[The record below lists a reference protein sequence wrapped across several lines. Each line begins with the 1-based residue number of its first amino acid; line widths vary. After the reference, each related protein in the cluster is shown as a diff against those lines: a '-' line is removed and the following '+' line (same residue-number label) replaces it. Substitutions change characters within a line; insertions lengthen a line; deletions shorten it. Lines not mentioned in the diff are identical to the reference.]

1 MNILDKYKKIHF
13 IGIGGI
19 GMSAIASVLNKM
31 DKTISGS
38 DLGTNKNTEALSEN
52 NIKCFVGH
60 SAEHID
66 SSMDCIVVTSAIKP
80 FNCELLKAQDL
91 NIPILKRAQML
102 SLIANDKNA
111 VAVAGSHGK
120 TTTSCYLSELLLKLN
135 LNPSFIVGGVLKST
149 RSNARLG
156 SDFFVLEADES
167 DSSFHYLENEY
178 SIITNIDD
186 DHVDFYG
193 SFDNLKLAFERFI
206 NLNSKNVILN
216 YDDSV
221 IKELNITNPN
231 VISFGQSKECDY
243 VFEILNMKHGV
254 SEFTLNYKNEQN
266 IFKTNITG
274 DYNISNLVSAII
286 YAIEKNIDLIEI
298 QKNVIQID
306 GIKRRY
312 DILLK
317 EDNRV
322 IIDDYA
328 HHPTEIEKLI
338 KAIKTDYFD
347 YSLRVFFEPHRFTR
361 TKNFWTEF
369 SNCFELVDELNLLPI
384 YPASEESITG
394 VTSLNLFKDISL
406 VNKNYIDSLDKIK
419 ELIKTKSDKKEVIL
433 CLGAGPISSVFREV
447 LNVEG
452 V

>member
-1 MNILDKYKKIHF
+1 MNILEKYNKIHF

-31 DKTISGS
+31 DKTVSGS
-38 DLGTNKNTEALSEN
+38 DLGANKNTESLIEN
-52 NIKCFVGH
+52 NIKCFLGH
-60 SAEHID
+60 SAQHID
-66 SSMDCIVVTSAIKP
+66 NSIDCVVVTSAIKP
-80 FNCELLKAQDL
+80 FNAELLKAQDL
-91 NIPILKRAQML
+91 KIPVLKRAQML
-102 SLIANDKNA
+102 ALIANDKKA
-111 VAVAGSHGK
+111 IAVAGSHGK
-120 TTTSCYLSELLLKLN
+120 TTTSCYLSELLLKLK
-135 LNPSFIVGGVLKST
+135 LNPSFIVGGVLKKT
-149 RSNARLG
+149 GSNARLG
-156 SDFFVLEADES
+156 SDYFVIEADES
-167 DSSFHYLENEY
+167 DSSFHYLQNEY

-193 SFDNLKLAFERFI
+193 SFDNLKLAFEKFI
-206 NLNSKNVILN
+206 NINSKNVILN
-216 YDDSV
+216 FDDTV

-231 VISFGQSKECDY
+231 VISFGQNDNCNYIFNIIK
-243 VFEILNMKHGV
+243 MKHGE
-254 SEFTLNYKNEQN
+254 SEFTLSFEDQVHTF
-266 IFKTNITG
+266 ITNITG

-286 YAIEKNIDLIEI
+286 YALEKKIDIIKI

-338 KAIKTDYFD
+338 KAIKTDYYD
-347 YSLRVFFEPHRFTR
+347 YSLIVFFEPHRFTR
-361 TKNFWTEF
+361 TKNFWSEF
-369 SNCFELVDELNLLPI
+369 ANCFELVDGLNLLPI
-384 YPASEESITG
+384 YPASEDSITG
-394 VTSLNLFKDISL
+394 VTSLNLFKDINIT
-406 VNKNYIDSLDKIK
+406 NKNYIDSLDNIK
-419 ELIKTKSDKKEVIL
+419 ELIKIRSNKKEVIL

>member
-1 MNILDKYKKIHF
+1 VNILDKYKKIHF

-19 GMSAIASVLNKM
+19 GMSAIASVLNEM
-31 DKTISGS
+31 GKTISGS
-38 DLGTNKNTEALSEN
+38 DLGVNKNTEILSQKD
-52 NIKCFVGH
+52 IQCFIGH
-60 SAEHID
+60 SAQNID
-66 SSMDCIVVTSAIKP
+66 KSIDCIVVTSAIKP
-80 FNCELLKAQDL
+80 FNAELLKAQDL
-91 NIPILKRAQML
+91 NIPVLKRAQML
-102 SLIANDKNA
+102 ALISNDKNA

-120 TTTSCYLSELLLKLN
+120 TTTSCYLSELLLKLE
-135 LNPSFIVGGVLKST
+135 LNPSFIVGGVLKNT
-149 RSNARLG
+149 GTNARLG
-156 SDFFVLEADES
+156 SDYFVLEADES
-167 DSSFHYLENEY
+167 DSSFHYLVNEY

-193 SFDNLKLAFERFI
+193 NFDNLKLAFEKFI
-206 NLNSKNVILN
+206 NINSKNVILN

-231 VISFGQSKECDY
+231 VISFGQNDSSDY
-243 VFEILNMKHGV
+243 VFNILKMEHGE
-254 SEFTLNYKNEQN
+254 SEFILKSEGLEHK
-266 IFKTNITG
+266 FKTNITG

-286 YAIEKNIDLIEI
+286 YALEKKIDIVQI

-317 EDNRV
+317 EENRV

-347 YSLRVFFEPHRFTR
+347 YSLKVFFEPHRFTR
-361 TKNFWTEF
+361 TKNFWNDF
-369 SNCFELVDELNLLPI
+369 VNCFELVDELNLLPI
-384 YPASEESITG
+384 YPASEESIPG
-394 VTSLNLFKDISL
+394 VTSLNLFKDIAIN
-406 VNKNYIDSLDKIK
+406 NKNYIDSLNQIK
-419 ELIKTKSDKKEVIL
+419 ELIKTKNTKKEIVL

-447 LNVEG
+447 LDVEG